1 MKKVLFP
8 VLLICL
14 VVLTG
19 CRNKQGQTFDEYLS
33 SRYPYVEYRNSSYNF
48 DTQNEKIA
56 IIDGYALNQG
66 NSYEWVQT
74 ENGYDLVIHFMKG
87 GAE

>member
-1 MKKVLFP
+1 MKIFAFL
-8 VLLICL
+8 VLLVFLLAL
-14 VVLTG
+14 VG
-19 CRNKQGQTFDEYLS
+19 CENSRRQTFGEFLE
-33 SRYPYVEYRNSSYNF
+33 SRYPYIEYRNSSYNF

-74 ENGYDLVIHFMKG
+74 ENGYDLVIHFVKG
-87 GAE
+87 GE